1 MLYFIILILVVL
13 AYLFVMPKD
22 IRRSIDLYVLAALG
36 VLILAVAISQAV
48 MNQSLI
54 LEIVLVLAG
63 IVLMVK
69 AWLELEAMGQKKR
82 HRRRR

>member
-13 AYLFVMPKD
+13 AYLFIMPKD
-22 IRRSIDLYVLAALG
+22 IRRSIDIYVLAALG

-54 LEIVLVLAG
+54 LEIVLILVG
-63 IVLMVK
+63 IGLTIR
-69 AWLELEAMGQKKR
+69 AWLELEAMGKKKR
-82 HRRRR
+82 RNRRR